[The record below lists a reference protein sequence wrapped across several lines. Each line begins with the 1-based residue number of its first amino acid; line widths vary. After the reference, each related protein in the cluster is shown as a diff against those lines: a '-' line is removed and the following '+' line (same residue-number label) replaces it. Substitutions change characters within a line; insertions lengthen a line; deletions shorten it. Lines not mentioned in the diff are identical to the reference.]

1 MTSPMLARTQ
11 AVQVGRDI
19 APLTANVRH
28 PAEQRIP
35 AVLIRG

>member
-1 MTSPMLARTQ
+1 MTIPMLARNQ

-19 APLTANVRH
+19 ARQPRMSG
-28 PAEQRIP
+28 PAERIP